1 MVCYTHILYL
11 FRAPRRCSLRLWL
24 WVSAPP
30 FQPPW
35 GASCATAAAA
45 EGGRFCRG
53 NGGKTRETCGK
64 TWDHRG
70 KTAAELVKLVKEN
83 GGTSVFSQHFRRT
96 LPVCGAF
103 PAIPKSRPFS
113 LGFLAVVP
121 AGHMKIG
128 IWGMEKTSTSKSFL

>member
-1 MVCYTHILYL
+1 
-11 FRAPRRCSLRLWL
+11 
-24 WVSAPP
+24 
-30 FQPPW
+30 
-35 GASCATAAAA
+35 
-45 EGGRFCRG
+45 
-53 NGGKTRETCGK
+53 
-64 TWDHRG
+64 
-70 KTAAELVKLVKEN
+70 VKEN

-128 IWGMEKTSTSKSFL
+128 IWGMGKTSTSKSFLWLLLLLLKLLIIIDYYYCYYCYLLLL